1 MLASFKDYDT
11 TSDTFSMEAYN
22 LLGESDQ
29 IGLFAAQ
36 GMENA
41 ANQFSV
47 LANIKKE
54 FGVEGFD
61 PLTYGAEGFT
71 DTVKKAWSWLVA
83 AFKKLI
89 QSVSNFIRGV
99 MNFVG
104 GIVAKTQSG
113 LVDKYKNLKAT
124 DPSKGKTVKGMIP
137 LKGLSQKLSSF
148 NQGLGAGIN
157 MIQKGIDSL
166 NATIASGGLEQKGA
180 AKAMSSQ
187 IASSLKLPGTV
198 GKDLDAIKPAN
209 VAKEAVFGKAV
220 VTELK
225 PTQLL
230 ADGEWKT
237 VLSKDFLNKM
247 KEFVSDG
254 KKLIKM
260 FQNCLK
266 QIEAIQKQV
275 VNVQN
280 AELNAK
286 KEGATKAQKQSI
298 NNQKKG
304 VANQMKKTR
313 SAISE
318 ITHYRNFSGKM
329 TGILYGVYANCLKAR
344 SYYASAVRSYAAAK
358 PAKGSKKAKEEA
370 AFQKRTGVNA

>member
-1 MLASFKDYDT
+1 M
-11 TSDTFSMEAYN
+11 
-22 LLGESDQ
+22 
-29 IGLFAAQ
+29 
-36 GMENA
+36 
-41 ANQFSV
+41 
-47 LANIKKE
+47 
-54 FGVEGFD
+54 
-61 PLTYGAEGFT
+61 
-71 DTVKKAWSWLVA
+71 KKAWSWLVA

-113 LVDKYKNLKAT
+113 LVDKYKNIAPKDGDKTGKLIKAMKPKKGLAGIIANFNKNIASAVNSLNT
-124 DPSKGKTVKGMIP
+124 DFEKIQKDSMIGTGATISNALNAETSKKISELLDARSEAGLEGANPSKR
-137 LKGLSQKLSSF
+137 
-148 NQGLGAGIN
+148 
-157 MIQKGIDSL
+157 
-166 NATIASGGLEQKGA
+166 
-180 AKAMSSQ
+180 
-187 IASSLKLPGTV
+187 
-198 GKDLDAIKPAN
+198 
-209 VAKEAVFGKAV
+209 AKEIVFGNAL
-220 VTELK
+220 VTQYY
-225 PTQLL
+225 PAQLL
-230 ADGEWKT
+230 SDGEWKT
-237 VLSKDFLNKM
+237 VLSKDFLGKM

-298 NNQKKG
+298 NNQKKS

-329 TGILYGVYANCLKAR
+329 TGVLYGIYANCLKAR
-344 SYYASAVRSYAAAK
+344 SYYASAVRSYAAAVAK
-358 PAKGSKKAKEEA
+358 PTKGNKKAKEEA